1 MINEQHQK
9 LLLMLNAIRIAILAA
24 GHPDEDVEEEG
35 REASDTQAAAAL
47 APPTPRNQ
55 FAPQD

>member
-1 MINEQHQK
+1 MNNEQNQK
-9 LLLMLNAIRIAILAA
+9 ILLMLNAIRLAILAA
-24 GHPDEDVEEEG
+24 GHPDEDVEEEE

-47 APPTPRNQ
+47 APPTPGNQ